1 MPPVPHPDSGVV
13 TVIEP
18 DTAKFRLRLK
28 ETWQYRDLIL
38 LLVRRDFVAQYKQT
52 LLGPAWHI
60 IQPLLTTVMFTIV
73 FGNIAKLSTDGVP
86 PFLFY
91 LSGIVVWSYF
101 ANVFTEIAATFSR
114 NAHIFGKVYFPRL
127 SIPISVLFSKLM
139 ALAIQ
144 LVIFIGFL
152 VYYYV
157 AGAAVS
163 PNGWIWLT
171 PVLFTMMAMLALGGG
186 IIIASITARYR
197 DLMVVITFGLQ
208 LLMYATPIIYPLSSL
223 PERWQGI
230 ASLNPVAPIVETF
243 RYAFLG
249 QGTVSVAML
258 MISAVTILTLCVI
271 GVMLFNRVERTFMDT
286 V

>member
-1 MPPVPHPDSGVV
+1 MPAPLHSDSRIV

-18 DTAKFRLRLK
+18 DTAKFRFRLR

-73 FGNIAKLSTDGVP
+73 FGNIARLSTDGVP

-91 LSGIVVWSYF
+91 LAGIVVWSYF

-127 SIPISVLFSKLM
+127 SIPISVLISKLM

-144 LVIFIGFL
+144 FVIFVAFL
-152 VYYYV
+152 FYYKSS
-157 AGAAVS
+157 GAAVS
-163 PNGWIWLT
+163 PNRWIWLT
-171 PVLFTMMAMLALGGG
+171 PVLFSMMGVLAFGGG

-197 DLMVVITFGLQ
+197 DLMVVIAFGLQ

-223 PERWQGI
+223 PERWQFI

-243 RYAFLG
+243 RYAYLG
-249 QGTVSVAML
+249 QGTVSGAML
-258 MISAVTILTLCVI
+258 VNSAATILLLFVI
-271 GVMLFNRVERTFMDT
+271 GVILFNRVERTFMDT